1 MIKLISFDCF
11 GVLLADA
18 WLAFL
23 DVYSTPKIH
32 NELTDLNKQWDRGI
46 IPIETYVEAV
56 HTLTG
61 ATKEEV
67 IDAVQVGHVPN
78 QRLRTYISQLK
89 EAGYSIGLLSNIG
102 GPIEGILPSS
112 FSTLFD
118 TVTLSYATGFIKP
131 DKRIFE
137 HHISSAALHPE
148 EIVFIDDR
156 QVNVDGAVSAGM
168 SGVLYTTVTDLK
180 KQLSSLGVQ
189 ES

>member
-23 DVYSTPKIH
+23 DVYSTPEIH
-32 NELTDLNKQWDRGI
+32 NELTDLNKQWDRGLI
-46 IPIETYVEAV
+46 SIETYVGSV

-78 QRLRTYISQLK
+78 QRLRTYITQLK

-102 GPIEGILPSS
+102 GPIDGILPRS

-131 DKRIFE
+131 DMRIFE
-137 HHISSAALHPE
+137 HHISSAGLHPE

-168 SGVLYTTVTDLK
+168 RCALHDCY
-180 KQLSSLGVQ
+180 
-189 ES
+189 